1 MATTKQSE
9 IAMWRREER
18 DRVGKESVAK
28 SHSSLRPFWFGTKMR
43 RGSFNRS
50 SAKSSKWQ
58 HVAHVALA
66 KKFVQCKREM
76 NSQTEGERDK
86 ERVRASTCY
95 ARERAS
101 TSQQKRGRCTFEAK
115 LSLSLS
121 IGVALC
127 GVSQKGV
134 GVSAA
139 LQTKW
144 LTQQQQQQLL
154 QEVSLKTPQQHPVAC
169 LAGKLH

>member
-86 ERVRASTCY
+86 ERVGKFEEFQWENFDMLEMGQLGKLICGNFDSTEI
-95 ARERAS
+95 RNFPQRL
-101 TSQQKRGRCTFEAK
+101 QK
-115 LSLSLS
+115 LS
-121 IGVALC
+121 ITECDV
-127 GVSQKGV
+127 
-134 GVSAA
+134 
-139 LQTKW
+139 
-144 LTQQQQQQLL
+144 LTI
-154 QEVSLKTPQQHPVAC
+154 T
-169 LAGKLH
+169 G

>member
-1 MATTKQSE
+1 M
-9 IAMWRREER
+9 RE
-18 DRVGKESVAK
+18 
-28 SHSSLRPFWFGTKMR
+28 
-43 RGSFNRS
+43 
-50 SAKSSKWQ
+50 
-58 HVAHVALA
+58 
-66 KKFVQCKREM
+66 
-76 NSQTEGERDK
+76 
-86 ERVRASTCY
+86 
-95 ARERAS
+95 S
-101 TSQQKRGRCTFEAK
+101 TSQQQKRGRCTFEAK

-127 GVSQKGV
+127 GVSQQGV

-144 LTQQQQQQLL
+144 LTQQQQEL